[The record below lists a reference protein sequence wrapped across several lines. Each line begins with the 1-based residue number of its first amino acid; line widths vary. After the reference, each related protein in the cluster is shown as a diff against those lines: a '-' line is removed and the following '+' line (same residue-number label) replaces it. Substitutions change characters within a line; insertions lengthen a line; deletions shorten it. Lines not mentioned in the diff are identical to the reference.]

1 MKRISGFVLLLLLLA
16 AGAGYGQKKSSF
28 YLQPQITLLNGTQ
41 TIDGSLGFSSG
52 VEWGPWQFGGTSEMD
67 FYEKRSVPL
76 YAEAKRYFGNQ
87 KKRPF
92 VYAGA
97 GANFAWPTEYQRY
110 YYYDWGW
117 GSQFYIPSTFDHG
130 RYLMGGIGIQMQSKK
145 GKGFSIS
152 LGYSSKSMT
161 EKWVEE
167 VWDPSTST
175 TVKTPRSIKYE
186 FNRVD
191 LKVGFRVF

>member
-1 MKRISGFVLLLLLLA
+1 MKRLAGFTLLVIILVSGTVN
-16 AGAGYGQKKSSF
+16 GQKKPAF

-41 TIDGSLGFSSG
+41 TVDGAIGFVSG
-52 VEWGPWQFGGTSEMD
+52 AEWGPWQFGAGAEMD
-67 FYEKRSVPL
+67 YYEKRSVPF
-76 YAEAKRYFGNQ
+76 YAEARRFFTNQ

-97 GANFAWPTEYQRY
+97 GVNFAWPTRYQHY
-110 YYYDWGW
+110 YYYDWW
-117 GSQFYIPSTFDHG
+117 GSQFNTLSEFGHG
-130 RYLMGGIGIQMQSKK
+130 RYLQGGIGVQMQSKK

-152 LGYSSKSMT
+152 LGYSSKTMT

-175 TVKTPRSIKYE
+175 RISTPRSIKYE